1 MLLIRLNVVNLKQLD
16 FQISN
21 NVNIFL
27 WWGQHGK
34 IYFFFHIK
42 KLSSDSSVF
51 KAGLLWSVGLVFPI
65 DMKHG

>member
-34 IYFFFHIK
+34 IYFFFTLK
-42 KLSSDSSVF
+42 SCLQTVLFLKLDF
-51 KAGLLWSVGLVFPI
+51 CGLLVLFFPLI
-65 DMKHG
+65 